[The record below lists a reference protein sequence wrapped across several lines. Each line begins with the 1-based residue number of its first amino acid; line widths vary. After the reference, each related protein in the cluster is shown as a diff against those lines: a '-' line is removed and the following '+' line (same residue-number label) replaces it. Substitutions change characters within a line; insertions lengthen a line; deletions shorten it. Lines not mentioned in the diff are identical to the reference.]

1 MIHESGERRSRSF
14 VPVNC
19 ACIPET
25 LIESEFFG
33 HEKGAFSGAEVAR
46 KGRFEEADG
55 GTLFLD
61 EIAEMPLQIQ
71 PKFLRAIQEGEG
83 NRLGSN
89 RIIYYDVRLISATN
103 KDLAA
108 EVKNGAFREDLFFRL
123 FSVEILIPP
132 LRQRRE
138 DIIPLA
144 FHFLEQTQKRFKRKV
159 LGFSEELID
168 AFERYSWPGNVRQLM
183 KEVERLVTLTPD
195 GSVIQPGSCSRDLV
209 TFCDKVHKQHEVQ
222 GDCSGLV
229 LDDQVRKVEI
239 GLIEKALKE
248 AGGNKTKAAGMLHI
262 SRQGL
267 DKKLKR
273 YNLDRWTGRKKV
285 TDPAE
290 GAS

>member
-1 MIHESGERRSRSF
+1 
-14 VPVNC
+14 
-19 ACIPET
+19 
-25 LIESEFFG
+25 
-33 HEKGAFSGAEVAR
+33 
-46 KGRFEEADG
+46 
-55 GTLFLD
+55 
-61 EIAEMPLQIQ
+61 MPLQIQ

-108 EVKNGAFREDLFFRL
+108 EVKTEPSGRTSFSSL
-123 FSVEILIPP
+123 SVEILIPP

>member
-1 MIHESGERRSRSF
+1 MLIAESPAMREVLELVRVVSSAPIHVLIQGENGTGKELVARMIHESGERRSRSF

-108 EVKNGAFREDLFFRL
+108 EVKNGASGRTSFFVSFRSRSSSHLSGNAGRISSPSRSI
-123 FSVEILIPP
+123 FSS
-132 LRQRRE
+132 RHKNGSRG
-138 DIIPLA
+138 
-144 FHFLEQTQKRFKRKV
+144 KC
-159 LGFSEELID
+159 LGFQKNS
-168 AFERYSWPGNVRQLM
+168 LM
-183 KEVERLVTLTPD
+183 HSNGTAGREMS
-195 GSVIQPGSCSRDLV
+195 GS
-209 TFCDKVHKQHEVQ
+209 
-222 GDCSGLV
+222 
-229 LDDQVRKVEI
+229 
-239 GLIEKALKE
+239 
-248 AGGNKTKAAGMLHI
+248 
-262 SRQGL
+262 
-267 DKKLKR
+267 
-273 YNLDRWTGRKKV
+273 
-285 TDPAE
+285 
-290 GAS
+290 